1 MRDLQDRIIQ
11 QNKIKAS
18 TAEDLKVFRDQLRIK
33 VEGDVDMDTKKSVLN
48 SLIKK
53 MKVDQNGLVE
63 INFCVALGH
72 TP

>member
-1 MRDLQDRIIQ
+1 M
-11 QNKIKAS
+11 
-18 TAEDLKVFRDQLRIK
+18 FRDQLRIK

-63 INFCVALGH
+63 IDFCSAE
-72 TP
+72 